1 MQGCELASWTMTHRE
16 AVPDEDLAA
25 WWIGDAG
32 GDDLDWD
39 WDELRV
45 DREPKPS
52 GPPWYRSPGPL
63 LALISVAAA
72 TLVVAVALVIA
83 DSGEIPT
90 RPALGTKTVPTG
102 GPGSSRAAATATAPG
117 PSTPAPASS
126 AIDETP
132 ADEQPTLPAEVAGP
146 AEPAAS
152 AAAPPPLPVNSPGV
166 LAESNPE
173 GPRINV
179 TRSPMSFSPG
189 SSAVD

>member
-1 MQGCELASWTMTHRE
+1 MTDRE
-16 AVPDEDLAA
+16 ALPDEDLAA
-25 WWIGDAG
+25 WWIG

-45 DREPKPS
+45 DHEPEPS

-102 GPGSSRAAATATAPG
+102 VPSPSRAVATATAPE
-117 PSTPAPASS
+117 PSTPAPESS
-126 AIDETP
+126 AVDETP
-132 ADEQPTLPAEVAGP
+132 DEGQSPVPAEAAGP

-152 AAAPPPLPVNSPGV
+152 AAAPPPLPVNSPGA
-166 LAESNPE
+166 LAESDPE

-179 TRSPMSFSPG
+179 TRSPMSFTPG
-189 SSAVD
+189 SSAGD

>member
-1 MQGCELASWTMTHRE
+1 MTDRE
-16 AVPDEDLAA
+16 ALPDEDLAA
-25 WWIGDAG
+25 RWIGDTS
-32 GDDLDWD
+32 GDDLDWE

-45 DREPKPS
+45 DREPEPS

-72 TLVVAVALVIA
+72 TLVVAAALVIA

-90 RPALGTKTVPTG
+90 RPALDTKTIPTG
-102 GPGSSRAAATATAPG
+102 VSSPSRAVATASVPE

-126 AIDETP
+126 AVNETP
-132 ADEQPTLPAEVAGP
+132 AEEQSPVPAEIAGP

-152 AAAPPPLPVNSPGV
+152 AAAPPPLPANSPGT

-179 TRSPMSFSPG
+179 TRSPMSFTPG
-189 SSAVD
+189 SSAGD